1 MEASVGRRFVSA
13 VVVLCMLMASAAM
26 LFSAFALGGTIYQ
39 APVAYVDGNETM
51 ANLGRSV
58 AIVDLNGD
66 QIGDLVVGVP
76 FAPAYGLKDAGAVRV
91 YLSAGGVALANL
103 IVINGTNTEDLFGW
117 CVANVSDVNG
127 DGRPDL
133 AVGAPLADPGGYVDA
148 GNVSIFYGW
157 PGFSGT
163 ANITI
168 DSDVA
173 GERFGFSIA
182 PAGDIMVDGMDDM
195 IVGAPSYDSPTIIGA
210 GRVEIFY
217 GGNPMNSIPDKT
229 FVGDTAGGHFGWAV
243 AGGVNVDQDATLDMV
258 VGAPDKGAAG
268 SAYIYRNLDKVNPT
282 ENEVTGKTAG
292 DGFGSSVALM
302 DDLNLD
308 TFGEIAI
315 GAPYNNDNG
324 SDSGS
329 VSIILGASKFNAG
342 IDITL
347 VGSPNEWFGYS
358 VASGGIRQDGYSD
371 LLVGAPMSRLNATSV
386 GRAYAYYGGSAWTG
400 PNLTLVPDS
409 GANFFGGSVAVGD
422 NMTGDIA
429 PDFAVGDP
437 LFNLP
442 GLPNAGRVYV
452 YAGER
457 PVIPPIPQ
465 NPVVSGHVYVPGTT
479 IGLQGFAVTLE
490 SPTFPKSATTNAT
503 GYYEMTA
510 VPGTYWLNASRA
522 GYVANSTYPLVLVM
536 DDKKTE
542 NFYPLKIPVMTGV
555 VRDAVLT
562 NLIRG
567 ASVALYS
574 GTTLITVVTTPTNG
588 TYWIPLPSAYVPA
601 DGSSVALTLKAWDQ
615 THYTSST
622 DFTVSRNETK
632 WVNFTLDR
640 FPVVSGTVR
649 DALDLSAVR
658 GTVTANQGATVIATT
673 TTDIRGVYTLVAVNA
688 SAPARLYVNVSATG
702 HFRTMDWVDVEKNG
716 TDTLNFLLQ
725 RDNTKPT
732 SQLAALAQYTTTAAV
747 PLSATASPPD
757 ANGIKE
763 IQLWYRKAGSGSYS
777 MYGADSSSPYEFSLD
792 TTTTGGDG
800 IYEFYSIAVDWAD
813 NVEDAPGANDTWTN
827 VDSHAPTL
835 AITSPSDGQLL
846 ATSTVAVAWTGSD
859 SGSGLAKY
867 EVQLDSSGWVDKGLA
882 TAHSFMSVPDGSH
895 QVSVR
900 ATDTAGLTNTNSV
913 GVVVDTTSAVSL
925 VGTLPTYTTSVE
937 LALTATAADAN
948 GILEVQLWWRYG
960 GSGAFAYFG
969 ADTSSPY
976 TFLLNTSTIDGDGTY
991 EFYSLAI
998 DGAGNNESAPSGN
1011 DTWTIVDNAAPILT
1025 IAGPTAGQTVGTADV
1040 LVNWTGSDSSS
1051 GIASFMTRVDGGSW
1065 VDRGT
1070 SLSATLTSLT
1080 DGNHTVEINATD
1092 RAGHSNLASVTFMVD
1107 TVMPVVLIT
1116 APMNNSA
1123 LASASITLQWSAS
1136 DVGSGIKTLQVS
1148 SDGAIW
1154 ESVAVSSTEYVFYG
1168 PSGISEGEH
1177 TLYVRAAD
1185 HGGLTTTATVEM
1197 VLDRTDPTVTITS
1210 PRPDQKVKDSNV
1222 TIGWAMLDTG
1232 SGISQVRISID
1243 GGAFMSLGSVTSYD
1257 IATLADGTHNVTVRV
1272 TDNAGNYA
1280 EATVEFSISTGG
1292 GISSIMIGAIALVII
1307 VAIVAGVLLMKR
1319 KKGPVPEK
1327 KEPGK

>member
-1 MEASVGRRFVSA
+1 MNTSVGRPVVSA
-13 VVVLCMLMASAAM
+13 VVVLCMLIASVAM

-51 ANLGRSV
+51 ANLGKSV
-58 AIVDLNGD
+58 ALVDLNGD
-66 QIGDLVVGVP
+66 KIGDLVVGVP

-103 IVINGTNTEDLFGW
+103 IVINGTNAEDLFGW

-133 AVGAPLADPGGYVDA
+133 AVGAPLADPGGHVDA

-168 DSDVA
+168 NSDVA

-195 IVGAPSYDSPTIIGA
+195 IVGAPSYDSPTITGV

-217 GGNPMNSIPDKT
+217 GGSPMNSIPDKT

-243 AGGVNVDQDATLDMV
+243 AGGVNVDQDSTLDMV

-268 SAYIYRNLDKVNPT
+268 SAYIYRNLDRANPT

-292 DGFGSSVALM
+292 DCFGSSVALM

-329 VSIILGASKFNAG
+329 VSIILGGSKFNAG

-386 GRAYAYYGGSAWTG
+386 GRAYAYYGGSAWTT

-409 GANFFGGSVAVGD
+409 DARFFGGCVAIGD
-422 NMTGDIA
+422 NLTGDPA

-437 LFNLP
+437 LFILP

-452 YAGER
+452 YAGVR
-457 PVIPPIPQ
+457 LVIPQSPI
-465 NPVVSGHVYVPGTT
+465 VKGHVYVPGTT
-479 IGLQGFAVTLE
+479 VGLQGFTVTLE
-490 SPTFPKSATTNAT
+490 SPSFNKSATTNAA
-503 GYYEMTA
+503 GYYQMTA

-522 GYVANSTYPLVLVM
+522 GYVVNSTTIVLAM
-536 DDKKTE
+536 DDVKTVD
-542 NFYPLKIPVMTGV
+542 FYPLKVPVVTGV
-555 VRDAVLT
+555 VRDSVSM
-562 NLIRG
+562 NVIQG

-574 GTTLITVVTTPTNG
+574 GTTLIATATTPANG
-588 TYWIPLPSAYVPA
+588 TYWIPVPTAYIPPE
-601 DGSSVALTLKAWDQ
+601 GSSAALTLKAWDQ
-615 THYTSST
+615 THYMSST
-622 DFTVSRNETK
+622 DFTVARNETK
-632 WVNFTLDR
+632 WVNSTLDR
-640 FPVVSGTVR
+640 FPVVTGNVR

-658 GTVTANQGATVIATT
+658 GTVTANQGATVVATT
-673 TTDIRGVYTLVAVNA
+673 TTDIRGFYTLVAVNA

-702 HFRTMDWVDVEKNG
+702 HFKTMDWVDVEKNG

-732 SQLAALAQYTTTAAV
+732 SQLEALAQYTTTAAV
-747 PLSATASPPD
+747 ALSATATD

-763 IQLWYRKAGSGSYS
+763 VQLWYRKAGSGSYIK
-777 MYGADSSSPYEFSLD
+777 YGADTGSPYDFNFD

-813 NVEDAPGANDTWTN
+813 NAEDAPGTNDTWTN

-859 SGSGLAKY
+859 PGSGLAKF
-867 EVQLDSSGWVDKGLA
+867 EVQLDSYGWVDKGLA
-882 TAHSFMSVPDGSH
+882 TAHSFTSVPDGSH

-900 ATDTAGLTNTNSV
+900 ATDAAGLTNTKSV
-913 GVVVDTTSAVSL
+913 GVVVDTASAVSL
-925 VGTLPTYTTSVE
+925 VSPLPTYTTSVE

-976 TFLLNTSTIDGDGTY
+976 TFLLNTSMIDGDGMY
-991 EFYSLAI
+991 EYYSLAI
-998 DGAGNNESAPSGN
+998 DGAGNNETAPSGN
-1011 DTWTIVDNAAPILT
+1011 DTGTIVDNAAPILT
-1025 IAGPTAGQTVGTADV
+1025 MAGPTAGQTVGTADV
-1040 LVNWTGSDSSS
+1040 LVNWTGSDSAS

-1070 SLSATLTSLT
+1070 SLSATLTSLA
-1080 DGNHTVEINATD
+1080 DGNHTVEVNATD
-1092 RAGHSNLASVTFMVD
+1092 RAGHSKLASVTFRVD
-1107 TVMPVVLIT
+1107 TVMPVVLIM
-1116 APMNNSA
+1116 APINNSA
-1123 LASASITLQWSAS
+1123 LASASITLHWSAS
-1136 DVGSGIKTLQVS
+1136 DVGSGIMTLQVS
-1148 SDGAIW
+1148 SDGSAW
-1154 ESVAVSSTEYVFYG
+1154 ESVDVNSTEYVFYG
-1168 PSGISEGEH
+1168 PSGFPEGDY

-1185 HGGLTTTATVEM
+1185 HGGLTTTATVRT

-1210 PRPDQKVKDSNV
+1210 PRSDQKVKHSNV
-1222 TIGWAMLDTG
+1222 TVGWAMLDTG
-1232 SGISQVRISID
+1232 SGVSQVRISID
-1243 GGAFMSLGSVTSYD
+1243 GGAFMSLGSATSYD
-1257 IATLADGTHNVTVRV
+1257 IATLADGKHNVTVRV
-1272 TDNAGNYA
+1272 TDRAGNYA
-1280 EATVEFSISTGG
+1280 EATVEFTISTGG
-1292 GISSIMIGAIALVII
+1292 GISSIMMGAIALVII